1 MFQTIHLKTGI
12 KRNHEGGQV
21 KSAKGKS
28 RFWTYK
34 YPLIVRVLW
43 LAEKSTVWTKTLE
56 APLETVSFRSFKWN
70 VLTVNNK

>member
-1 MFQTIHLKTGI
+1 MFQTLHLKTGI
-12 KRNHEGGQV
+12 KCNHEGGHV

-34 YPLIVRVLW
+34 YPLIVRVW
-43 LAEKSTVWTKTLE
+43 WRAENSTVWTKTLE

-70 VLTVNNK
+70 VLTVKNK